1 MPKHKIESQWM
12 GGMQFNTLI
21 GDHVITLDAPVK
33 SGGQDLGPAP
43 KPLLLT
49 AIAGCSGMDVVALL
63 RKQQIALNNMTI
75 RVNGTLSQSTPLVYI
90 GAHIVFEMQG
100 SKSDADTI
108 VQAVKDS
115 QERFCGVG
123 TMLRKA
129 FPITWDVFLNGN
141 LISTTLSE
149 TLAQATT

>member
-1 MPKHKIESQWM
+1 MAIHEIESQWM

-21 GDHVITLDAPVK
+21 GDHVITMDAPEK
-33 SGGQDLGPAP
+33 SGGEDLGPVP

-49 AIAGCSGMDVVALL
+49 AIAGCTGMEVVAFL
-63 RKQQIALNNMTI
+63 RKQHIELKNMTI
-75 RVNGTLSQSTPLVYI
+75 RVRGSLSQTAPIVYTN
-90 GAHIVFEMQG
+90 AQLVFEIQG
-100 SKSDADTI
+100 SSNDSEAV

-129 FPITWDVFLNGN
+129 FPITWDVLFNGKAIPKN
-141 LISTTLSE
+141 STE
-149 TLAQATT
+149 THA

>member
-1 MPKHKIESQWM
+1 MAIHEIESQWM

-21 GDHVITLDAPVK
+21 GDHVITMDAPEK
-33 SGGQDLGPAP
+33 SGGEDLGPIP

-49 AIAGCSGMDVVALL
+49 AIAGCTGMDVVALL
-63 RKQQIALNNMTI
+63 RKQHIELKNMTI
-75 RVNGTLSQSTPLVYI
+75 RVRGSLSQTAPIVYTN
-90 GAHIVFEMQG
+90 AQVVFEIQG
-100 SKSDADTI
+100 SLNDSEAV

-129 FPITWDVFLNGN
+129 FPISWDVLFNGKAITKN
-141 LISTTLSE
+141 SSE
-149 TLAQATT
+149 THA